1 MNNAQ
6 IKKLATIRLGGNWG
20 NCIAISTT
28 MLSIGLL
35 IILGEVLLYHTY
47 EFMAPFSYSYFDYLK
62 TTPGAAL
69 LIIRI
74 VLYYLLLV
82 PEIGYSRTVYARLST
97 GENFIGVRWS
107 MRHQGFLSYVKTILI
122 QTLSIIYQAILFIP
136 LVFSIFVVTYYI
148 ERVKDH
154 MSNTNLI
161 MFMLSLLFSIL
172 LLFLFVFFKI
182 KLKLLPYIMTF
193 RRDVKIIDAFLLSFR
208 LMKGNTLRYVFFLV
222 SFVKYFLLCV
232 FIFPILVVLPYYNM
246 STSIFCQSLI
256 TNDKIDEYLAEKE
269 KQQS

>member
-35 IILGEVLLYHTY
+35 IILGEVLLYHSY
-47 EFMAPFSYSYFDYLK
+47 EFISPFEYSYIDYLR

-69 LIIRI
+69 LITRI
-74 VLYYLLLV
+74 ICYYLLLV
-82 PEIGYSRTVYARLST
+82 PEIGYSRTIYARLSM

-107 MRHQGFLSYVKTILI
+107 MRHQSFGSYVKTIFI
-122 QTLSIIYQAILFIP
+122 QTLSIIYQAILFVP
-136 LVFSIFVVTYYI
+136 LVLSVFVVTYYI
-148 ERVKDH
+148 ERVKEH

-172 LLFLFVFFKI
+172 LLCLFVFLRI

-193 RRDVKIIDAFLLSFR
+193 RRDVRIFDAFVISFR
-208 LMKGNTLRYVFFLV
+208 LMKGNTLRYIFLLI
-222 SFVKYFLLCV
+222 SFAKYFALCV

-246 STSIFCQSLI
+246 SMSIFCQSLI
-256 TNDKIDEYLAEKE
+256 SAEKIDGYLAEKE
-269 KQQS
+269 KQS